1 MIFKKQSDDEQTA
14 LWNGPAGR
22 GWVEAQAM
30 LDQMFQPIETLLV
43 ETASAR
49 SGGVVLDVGCGAG
62 ATTFAFA
69 RRVGPSGRC
78 VGIDISGPMLAA
90 AQASAKRNA
99 AAVRFILADAQGYA
113 FEPESFDLI
122 ASRFGV
128 MFFEDP
134 TLGVPEPE
142 ARRKKRRRVAVRR
155 LAKRSGQRLHD
166 DGRARRG
173 AAAAEFPPRRS
184 GAPGQ
189 FAFADRQ
196 KVFSI
201 LEFGGWSEIEI
212 RAIDVICA
220 FPAAELTRYLT
231 SMGPV
236 GRILQQADEHVRGR
250 IIEAVRPHFDPYVLG
265 SEVRFVA
272 ACWLVQARAKAW
284 I

>member
-134 TLGVPEPE
+134 TRAFLNL
-142 ARRKKRRRVAVRR
+142 RRAAKNGAELRFVAW
-155 LAKRSGQRLHD
+155 RSAADNAFMTTAER
-166 DGRARRG
+166 
-173 AAAAEFPPRRS
+173 AAAPLLPSLPPRRS